1 MRRCA
6 DKAVSEWH
14 SRSNV
19 STITIEAARVD
30 FRCVFNS
37 IDVPVRHTAECHE
50 ASVSNSPILR
60 LGRIARSGGH
70 GNPFSNGQTY
80 SITARSAAESVYDS

>member
-6 DKAVSEWH
+6 DKAVS
-14 SRSNV
+14 SGILARTFLRSLLKPRGLTSV
-19 STITIEAARVD
+19 ACSI
-30 FRCVFNS
+30 S